1 MTNKI
6 VSFTIFVR
14 INILVRRIIIMILT
28 SKITSKGQITL
39 PKEVRKLLNV
49 QEGNVIVFEKE
60 NDKIVIK
67 PAKTLRDF
75 KGLLKNTKKEETFD
89 EIRKIVKNSLGKRV
103 IQGGR

>member
-1 MTNKI
+1 
-6 VSFTIFVR
+6 
-14 INILVRRIIIMILT
+14 MILT
-28 SKITSKGQITL
+28 AKITSKGQITL

-75 KGLLKNTKKEETFD
+75 KGLLKNIKTEENFED
-89 EIRKIVKNSLGKRV
+89 IRKKVKKSMGKRV

>member
-1 MTNKI
+1 M
-6 VSFTIFVR
+6 
-14 INILVRRIIIMILT
+14 LLT

-75 KGLLKNTKKEETFD
+75 KGLLKDTNKGENFD
-89 EIRKIVKNSLGKRV
+89 EIRKKVKYSVGKKV
-103 IQGGR
+103 IQVIKNISGI

>member
-1 MTNKI
+1 
-6 VSFTIFVR
+6 
-14 INILVRRIIIMILT
+14 MILT

-67 PAKTLRDF
+67 PGRTLRDF
-75 KGLLKNTKKEETFD
+75 KGLLKGVNEEENFD
-89 EIRKIVKNSLGKRV
+89 EIRKKAKSMLERGLFK
-103 IQGGR
+103 

>member
-1 MTNKI
+1 
-6 VSFTIFVR
+6 
-14 INILVRRIIIMILT
+14 MILT
-28 SKITSKGQITL
+28 AKITSKGQITL

-75 KGLLKNTKKEETFD
+75 KGLLKNKKTEENFED
-89 EIRKIVKNSLGKRV
+89 IRKKVKKSMGKRV

>member
-1 MTNKI
+1 
-6 VSFTIFVR
+6 
-14 INILVRRIIIMILT
+14 MILT

-89 EIRKIVKNSLGKRV
+89 EIRKIVKNSVGKRV
-103 IQGGR
+103 IQVIKNISGI